1 MFVLLLV
8 LFAVLFGFGFLHPIW
23 WVAAA
28 VLAYGATRHGR
39 GHGGGLSR
47 GGGSD
52 LGDYRGPRDYQDY
65 QDYRERRDRQDRWDR
80 RYTRQNRARRRRE
93 DRREHQHHR

>member
-1 MFVLLLV
+1 MFVLLLI

-65 QDYRERRDRQDRWDR
+65 RERRDRQDRWDR
-80 RYTRQNRARRRRE
+80 RYTRQNWARRRRE
-93 DRREHQHHR
+93 DRRDHEHHG

>member
-1 MFVLLLV
+1 MFVLLLM

-65 QDYRERRDRQDRWDR
+65 RERRDRQDRWDR

-93 DRREHQHHR
+93 DRREHEHHR

>member
-1 MFVLLLV
+1 MFVLLLI

-65 QDYRERRDRQDRWDR
+65 RERRDRQDRWDR

-93 DRREHQHHR
+93 ERREHEHQG

>member
-1 MFVLLLV
+1 MFVLLLI
-8 LFAVLFGFGFLHPIW
+8 LLAVLFGFGFLHPIW

-65 QDYRERRDRQDRWDR
+65 RERRDRQDRWDR

-93 DRREHQHHR
+93 DRREHEHHR

>member
-1 MFVLLLV
+1 VFVLLLI

-65 QDYRERRDRQDRWDR
+65 RERRDRQDRWDR
-80 RYTRQNRARRRRE
+80 RYTRQNWARRRRE
-93 DRREHQHHR
+93 DRRDHEHHG

>member
-1 MFVLLLV
+1 MFVLLLI
-8 LFAVLFGFGFLHPIW
+8 LFAVLFGFGFVHPIW

-65 QDYRERRDRQDRWDR
+65 RERRDRQDRWDR
-80 RYTRQNRARRRRE
+80 RYTRQNWARRRRE
-93 DRREHQHHR
+93 DRRDHEHHG

>member
-1 MFVLLLV
+1 MFILLLI

-39 GHGGGLSR
+39 GHGGGRSR
-47 GGGSD
+47 DGGSD
-52 LGDYRGPRDYQDY
+52 LGDYRGPRDY

-93 DRREHQHHR
+93 DRREHEHHR

>member
-1 MFVLLLV
+1 VFVLLLI

-65 QDYRERRDRQDRWDR
+65 RERRDRQDRWDR
-80 RYTRQNRARRRRE
+80 RYTRRNRARRRRE
-93 DRREHQHHR
+93 DRREHEHHR

>member
-1 MFVLLLV
+1 MFILLLI

-47 GGGSD
+47 GDGSD
-52 LGDYRGPRDYQDY
+52 LGGYRGPRDY
-65 QDYRERRDRQDRWDR
+65 QDYRERRDRQGRWDR
-80 RYTRQNRARRRRE
+80 RYTRQNRARLGRE
-93 DRREHQHHR
+93 DRREHDHHR

>member
-1 MFVLLLV
+1 MFVLLLI
-8 LFAVLFGFGFLHPIW
+8 LLAVLFGFGFLHPIW

-65 QDYRERRDRQDRWDR
+65 RERRDRQDRWDR

-93 DRREHQHHR
+93 ERREHEHQG

>member
-1 MFVLLLV
+1 MFVLLLM

-39 GHGGGLSR
+39 GHGGGLGR

-52 LGDYRGPRDYQDY
+52 LGDYRGPRDY

-93 DRREHQHHR
+93 DRREHEHHR

>member
-1 MFVLLLV
+1 MFVLLLM

-28 VLAYGATRHGR
+28 VLAYGATRRGR

-65 QDYRERRDRQDRWDR
+65 RERRDRQDRWDR
-80 RYTRQNRARRRRE
+80 RYTRQNWARRRRE
-93 DRREHQHHR
+93 DRRDHEHHG